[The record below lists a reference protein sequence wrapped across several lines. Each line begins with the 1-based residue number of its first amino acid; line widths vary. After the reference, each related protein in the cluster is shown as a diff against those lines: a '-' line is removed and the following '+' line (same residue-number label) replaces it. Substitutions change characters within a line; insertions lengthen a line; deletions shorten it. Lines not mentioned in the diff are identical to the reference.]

1 VPVDR
6 SGRTKGGKKELM
18 QKLVGAQMIAVAVMA
33 LAISYPAGATLTVQ
47 INGAN
52 NSGSINGGASCS
64 DQTVAGGCDTNLAAN
79 HISWSTTALGGTV
92 TLDITA
98 SDVAGV
104 GFVGWTFNA
113 SSPTTIGSFTF
124 AVSDIGFTSPPPPL
138 VLKSV
143 VSGTTSGT
151 AATLKGD
158 GYFGPSNNIFETDG
172 AVTADL
178 SDTLG
183 AAQQTVASG
192 LITSGSPYSL
202 TEFITINVTSLSTDI
217 NKDFQVSGD
226 VSTTSVPE
234 PISIVLFGT
243 VLLGL
248 GRCFRG
254 RTQS

>member
-1 VPVDR
+1 
-6 SGRTKGGKKELM
+6 
-18 QKLVGAQMIAVAVMA
+18 MIAVAVMA
-33 LAISYPAGATLTVQ
+33 LAISFPAGATLTVQ
-47 INGAN
+47 INGSN
-52 NSGSINGGASCS
+52 SSGSINGGPSCA
-64 DQTVAGGCDTNLAAN
+64 DQTGCDTNSAAN

-92 TLDITA
+92 TLDITT

-138 VLKSV
+138 VVNAV

-158 GYFGPSNNIFETDG
+158 GYFGPSNLIFETDG
-172 AVTADL
+172 AITSDL

-183 AAQQTVASG
+183 AAQQTLASG
-192 LITSGSPYSL
+192 LISSGSPYSL
-202 TEFITINVTSLSTDI
+202 TEFITINVTALSTGN

-248 GRCFRG
+248 GRCFR